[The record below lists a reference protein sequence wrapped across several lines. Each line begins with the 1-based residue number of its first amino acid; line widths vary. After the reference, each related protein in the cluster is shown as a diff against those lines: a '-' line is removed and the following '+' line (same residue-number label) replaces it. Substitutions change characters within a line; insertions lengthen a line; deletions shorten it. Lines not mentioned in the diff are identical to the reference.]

1 MTERQDGKDR
11 RDRRLFSHYDV
22 LLGLG
27 VLGMA
32 AAGLPWLGQ
41 QLNEAKSARSREHAE
56 RVAQAILDYHTESGQ
71 WPAPVGQP
79 VELAI
84 QTAAAPPVHATGAT
98 ALADS
103 ETVRPWV
110 DNLPVDSW
118 GRPFVAAVY
127 GGAPAPE
134 AGAGTAAAPAAAG
147 LTYPMTPPPG
157 TTIVVVSAGRDG
169 ILESDLGA
177 LARVA
182 DATFRGDDTGQVLQG
197 RGDGAGD

>member
-11 RDRRLFSHYDV
+11 RDRRLLTHYDI

-27 VLGMA
+27 VLA
-32 AAGLPWLGQ
+32 VTAAGLPWLGQ

-56 RVAQAILDYHTESGQ
+56 RVAQAILDFHTESGR

-84 QTAAAPPVHATGAT
+84 QTMPPPGQLAGAM

-127 GGAPAPE
+127 GGADAPE
-134 AGAGTAAAPAAAG
+134 PAGDPAAAPVAVG
-147 LTYPMTPPPG
+147 LAYPMAPPPG

-169 ILESDLGA
+169 ILESDLGV
-177 LARVA
+177 LAHAA
-182 DATFRGDDTGQVLQG
+182 DATFSGDDTGQVLQG
-197 RGDGAGD
+197 RGAGD